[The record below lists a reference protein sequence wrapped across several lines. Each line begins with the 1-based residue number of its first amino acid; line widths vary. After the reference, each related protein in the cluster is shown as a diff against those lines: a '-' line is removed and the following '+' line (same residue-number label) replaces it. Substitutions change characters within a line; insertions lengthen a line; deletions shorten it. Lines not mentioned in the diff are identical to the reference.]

1 MEDLIFHVDK
11 ICNFIFVLD
20 TNPISVQGDR
30 FRISHPP
37 SDIFDFYAEF
47 GGMDHGQGPS
57 DWDNK
62 IFFQFM
68 NGSLILADCYPEQL
82 LTKDSRI
89 ECLTDML
96 DEVHLLHDDF
106 VRNQESEK
114 N

>member
-1 MEDLIFHVDK
+1 
-11 ICNFIFVLD
+11 
-20 TNPISVQGDR
+20 
-30 FRISHPP
+30 
-37 SDIFDFYAEF
+37 
-47 GGMDHGQGPS
+47 MDHGQGPS

-114 N
+114 KIKFHENSVMLRDNTVKAWL

>member
-1 MEDLIFHVDK
+1 
-11 ICNFIFVLD
+11 
-20 TNPISVQGDR
+20 
-30 FRISHPP
+30 
-37 SDIFDFYAEF
+37 
-47 GGMDHGQGPS
+47 
-57 DWDNK
+57 
-62 IFFQFM
+62 M

-114 N
+114 TSIFIFLFLITIGDLKIVSKSERTNDLDIIK